1 MKSNNFSTAL
11 TDGSSLWALS
21 NFFSLLTNETREKVL
36 IFDDSI
42 YDRPCSNAV
51 ELLAWMF

>member
-42 YDRPCSNAV
+42 YDRPRSNAV